1 MEFLGESPDSSDIYN
16 AEEIYHRAE
25 ELLFEEHEV
34 DSALSLYDLIIEE
47 FPYSLY
53 AGKSAFAKAWTI
65 EYYANPGDSTAIF
78 AYQNVIDEYPESE
91 YAKEAKIKLG
101 LSQRAGPSVPV
112 AREATLP
119 EEEEEDTTVVAD
131 VDTAGPQFPKPP
143 EPLQKGEFVYPETEI
158 GSGIRGGVVLKI
170 RIEFDGTVSDAE
182 VVNSLENP
190 WIDDAARE
198 AALKTTFDP
207 EKIDMMQLGGWFL
220 YTVEVK
226 PPDDEDPKSDPTS
239 P

>member
-1 MEFLGESPDSSDIYN
+1 M
-16 AEEIYHRAE
+16 
-25 ELLFEEHEV
+25 
-34 DSALSLYDLIIEE
+34 
-47 FPYSLY
+47 
-53 AGKSAFAKAWTI
+53 
-65 EYYANPGDSTAIF
+65 
-78 AYQNVIDEYPESE
+78 IDEYPESE